1 MYDLDKSQLGRLK
14 KDYLVN
20 IILNLREEINKL
32 KEELKDIKTTEELER
47 KY

>member
-20 IILNLREEINKL
+20 IILNLREENKKL
-32 KEELKDIKTTEELER
+32 KEELEDIEMKLER
-47 KY
+47 ELY